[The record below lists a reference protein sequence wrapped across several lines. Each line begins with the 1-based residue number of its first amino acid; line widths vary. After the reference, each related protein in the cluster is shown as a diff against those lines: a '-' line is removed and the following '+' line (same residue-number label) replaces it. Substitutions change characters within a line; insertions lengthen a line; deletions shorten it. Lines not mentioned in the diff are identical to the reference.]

1 MAPERVV
8 IIGAGP
14 AGLAAARG
22 YRDARGD
29 GAVTLI
35 GAEPHLPFTI
45 WYAQAGVSVGVL
57 THERDEDYERGREL
71 IARGER
77 L

>member
-1 MAPERVV
+1 MAVQRVV

-22 YRDARGD
+22 YRDAGGE

-35 GAEPHLPFTI
+35 GAEEHLP
-45 WYAQAGVSVGVL
+45 YRRPPL
-57 THERDEDYERGREL
+57 TKEFLRDEDYERGREL
-71 IARGER
+71 IAQGER
-77 L
+77 V